1 MASSFYVSI
10 LDGSES
16 VLQKLAGLIRE
27 AGMNAESFADP
38 EYFLTRL
45 TSRIPSCILISFKL
59 PGISGPDLHDRILGR
74 GLSMPVIFLI
84 DYDDFP
90 ASLPEMKKRDADF
103 LAKPVQKEALL
114 QSLEAARERVVTM
127 VARDN
132 QQQSVLS
139 HWLRLTPREREV
151 LEHVLGGYLN
161 KQTASRLGIA
171 EKTVKVHR
179 QRVMEK
185 MDVRSVAQL
194 ARQCEMAGI
203 RPRQTR

>member
-1 MASSFYVSI
+1 MSPLFCVSI
-10 LDGSES
+10 LDGSEN
-16 VLQKLAGLIRE
+16 VLKNLTGLVRE
-27 AGMNAESFADP
+27 AGIDADSFMDP
-38 EYFLTRL
+38 EYFLAQL
-45 TSRIPSCILISFKL
+45 PHRIPSCVLISFKL
-59 PGISGPDLHDRILGR
+59 PGISGPELQDRILEL
-74 GLSMPVIFLI
+74 GLSIPVIFLI
-84 DYDDFP
+84 DYDDFT
-90 ASLPEMKKRDADF
+90 ASLAELKKRDADF
-103 LAKPVQKEALL
+103 LAKPVGKEALL
-114 QSLEAARERVVTM
+114 QSLEIARNHVATM
-127 VARDN
+127 RSLGD
-132 QQQSVLS
+132 QQQRILS

-179 QRVMEK
+179 QHVMEK

>member
-1 MASSFYVSI
+1 MADPFCISI

-16 VLQKLAGLIRE
+16 VLEELSGLVRE
-27 AGMNAESFADP
+27 AGVSAEPFVNP
-38 EYFLTRL
+38 EYFLARL
-45 TSRIPSCILISFKL
+45 ASRIPSCVLMGFKL
-59 PGISGPDLHDRILGR
+59 PGISGPELHDRLLR
-74 GLSMPVIFLI
+74 RDLSIPVIFMI
-84 DYDDFP
+84 GYDDFP
-90 ASLPEMKKRDADF
+90 ESLREMKKRDADF
-103 LAKPVQKEALL
+103 LAKPVRKEALL
-114 QSLEAARERVVTM
+114 QSLEAARDRGLAM
-127 VARDN
+127 KSRDD
-132 QQQSVLS
+132 QQQRVLS

-185 MDVRSVAQL
+185 MDARSVAQL

-203 RPRQTR
+203 RPQQTR